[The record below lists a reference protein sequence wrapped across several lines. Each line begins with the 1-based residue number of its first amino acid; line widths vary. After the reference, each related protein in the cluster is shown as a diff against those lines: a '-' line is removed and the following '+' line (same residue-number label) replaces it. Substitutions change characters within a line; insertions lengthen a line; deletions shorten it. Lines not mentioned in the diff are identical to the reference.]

1 MTALKGHAASKRL
14 GIICCVVIL
23 STVALLSTTRLT
35 EWKGANLL
43 GACGWTFCTPSM
55 NVDEILH
62 ARIQELSL
70 DHASQNLSVSAS
82 AEESGPFGN
91 GSLAGVAQRASAVG
105 HIKSGAEMG
114 STTQSRPADHADGS
128 LEEHLIDGIG
138 EQEDAAIEDL
148 NAADKELTAGI
159 MQSRLEDGGARSELA
174 ELLMLEEDGMQEPRK
189 EASSLKPIDVPE
201 RKGQGDPSVAI
212 SIGGHRKHWEGFSE
226 SLQQAGM
233 CS

>member
-1 MTALKGHAASKRL
+1 MTALKGYAASKRL

-23 STVALLSTTRLT
+23 STVALLSTTGLT

-43 GACGWTFCTPSM
+43 GACGWNFCTPSM

-62 ARIQELSL
+62 ARIQESSL
-70 DHASQNLSVSAS
+70 DHASQNLSVSAFV
-82 AEESGPFGN
+82 EESGPFGN
-91 GSLAGVAQRASAVG
+91 GSVGGQASAVG
-105 HIKSGAEMG
+105 HIESGAEIG
-114 STTQSRPADHADGS
+114 STNQSRPADHADGS
-128 LEEHLIDGIG
+128 FKEHLIDGIG
-138 EQEDAAIEDL
+138 EQQDAAIEDL

-159 MQSRLEDGGARSELA
+159 MQSRPEDSGARSELA

-189 EASSLKPIDVPE
+189 EASSLKSIDVPE

-212 SIGGHRKHWEGFSE
+212 SIGGHRKHWERFSE